1 MPETIIIKP
10 SIAAQFQRFLQQERV
25 LFFSAPYGFG
35 KTALAEALLD
45 SMPGNSMDRY
55 RIRRLNAGAA
65 DFAIPSAAEDWDI
78 LLIDD
83 LQLLQEE
90 RDLQSLCELIR
101 TGAERR
107 FVLLSRGAPPG
118 SLMAFPSSVEVL
130 GNFRRL
136 HFFLALMSHTTCPAI
151 LDFSTKILCP
161 FWAFFY

>member
-55 RIRRLNAGAA
+55 RMRRLNAGAA

-90 RDLQSLCELIR
+90 RDRE
-101 TGAERR
+101 
-107 FVLLSRGAPPG
+107 F
-118 SLMAFPSSVEVL
+118 
-130 GNFRRL
+130 N
-136 HFFLALMSHTTCPAI
+136 TCY
-151 LDFSTKILCP
+151 T
-161 FWAFFY
+161 